1 MSKNKKYKG
10 FASTDA
16 PIFSEEDFLTY
27 FEDRVSEMIRNE
39 VEQHFRDTLWK
50 Y

>member
-10 FASTDA
+10 FASTDE
-16 PIFSEEDFLTY
+16 PIFNNDDFLCY
-27 FEDRVSEMIRNE
+27 FEDRVSQMIRNE
-39 VEQHFRDTLWK
+39 VEQNFRDMLWK

>member
-10 FASTDA
+10 FVSADE
-16 PIFSEEDFLTY
+16 PIFNEDDFLTY
-27 FEDRVSEMIRNE
+27 FEDRVSQMIRNE
-39 VEQHFRDTLWK
+39 IETHFRDMLWK

>member
-1 MSKNKKYKG
+1 MRKNKKYKG

>member
-1 MSKNKKYKG
+1 MSKNKKNKG
-10 FASTDA
+10 FASSNA

-27 FEDRVSEMIRNE
+27 YEDRVSEMIRNE
-39 VEQHFRDTLWK
+39 IEQHFRDTLWK

>member
-1 MSKNKKYKG
+1 MKKNKKYKG

>member
-1 MSKNKKYKG
+1 MSKNKRSKG
-10 FASTDA
+10 FASADES
-16 PIFSEEDFLTY
+16 IFNENDFLSY

-39 VEQHFRDTLWK
+39 VEQHFRDMLWK

>member
-39 VEQHFRDTLWK
+39 IEQHFRDTLWK

>member
-1 MSKNKKYKG
+1 MMKNKRKKG
-10 FASTDA
+10 FANARQPMFDQ
-16 PIFSEEDFLTY
+16 EDFMTY

-39 VEQHFRDTLWK
+39 VEQHFRDMLWK